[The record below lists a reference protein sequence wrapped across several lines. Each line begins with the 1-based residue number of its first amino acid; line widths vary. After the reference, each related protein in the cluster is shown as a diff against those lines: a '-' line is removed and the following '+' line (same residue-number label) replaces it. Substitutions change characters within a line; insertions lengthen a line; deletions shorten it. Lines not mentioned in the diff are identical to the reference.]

1 MGHFNLVWKE
11 QWRNRDRVF
20 REHISRQAPEV
31 LILKE
36 VHTEHLKIDQGKEKK
51 NIAEGYYKGKNT
63 CKNLYGKQV
72 ALGWCKSNCSFA
84 LLHFAIWVYVLPKRT
99 LHFAI
104 WYWNIFLNKYGY
116 VIHHFNVHFSFYF
129 FLLMAYYLM
138 CILYLFYTREMMS
151 DTKQIWVI
159 FLFVFKIGHTAA
171 EITCNINN
179 AFGPGPANK
188 RTVRCCFK
196 KFCKG
201 DKSLEDEECSG
212 QPSEVDNNH
221 LRTITKLDPLTTTW
235 EVAEE
240 LNIDHSIVIWHLK
253 QIGKTKKLDKRVL
266 HKLTANL
273 KTHHFEVLSSS
284 ILPNKIN
291 HFLIGLWHATKSGFY
306 KTTSDDHLTGWTEKL
321 QSTSQSQ
328 TWMKQRSWS
337 LFGGLLPVWP
347 STAFWILTKHYI
359 WEVCSANWWENCN
372 DYSWYWSTERA
383 QFSTTRTDSTSYNQ
397 CFKSW
402 MNWAMKFASSAIFT
416 WPLANYHF
424 FKDLNSF
431 LQVKCFHNQEDEG
444 NPLVVHLL
452 GLCASN
458 AGGTGSISGQR
469 TKISHALWHLQKKK
483 RMHIHCK
490 APILYQAQ
498 CWVL

>member
-1 MGHFNLVWKE
+1 MVIKQQRQLVTSTTHLAQKLLINFQCSVASASFHRGREPWRWGAYWPAIGSW
-11 QWRNRDRVF
+11 QW
-20 REHISRQAPEV
+20 P
-31 LILKE
+31 
-36 VHTEHLKIDQGKEKK
+36 
-51 NIAEGYYKGKNT
+51 AE
-63 CKNLYGKQV
+63 
-72 ALGWCKSNCSFA
+72 
-84 LLHFAIWVYVLPKRT
+84 
-99 LHFAI
+99 
-104 WYWNIFLNKYGY
+104 
-116 VIHHFNVHFSFYF
+116 
-129 FLLMAYYLM
+129 
-138 CILYLFYTREMMS
+138 S
-151 DTKQIWVI
+151 DIK
-159 FLFVFKIGHTAA
+159 A
-171 EITCNINN
+171 
-179 AFGPGPANK
+179 
-188 RTVRCCFK
+188 
-196 KFCKG
+196 
-201 DKSLEDEECSG
+201 
-212 QPSEVDNNH
+212 
-221 LRTITKLDPLTTTW
+221 DPLTTTR

-306 KTTSDDHLTGWTEKL
+306 KTTRDDHLTGWTEKL

-347 STAFWILTKHYI
+347 TTAFWILTKHYI

-372 DYSWYWSTERA
+372 DYSWYWSTEQA

-458 AGGTGSISGQR
+458 AGGISSISGQG
-469 TKISHALWHLQKKK
+469 TKISHALRHLQKKK
-483 RMHIHCK
+483 EY
-490 APILYQAQ
+490 AYSL
-498 CWVL
+498 